1 MPGGIHRGVP
11 TAPGSF
17 FQKKKKKYWGLSGA
31 KACKSCRS
39 RQELSNEYFLAKF
52 GFDTAENNLVKFSF
66 FFLLFFSF
74 LFFLFPFFERMSPAR
89 WGHPDGCPPAWAAR
103 NVISAKKKW
112 TSKWTKSS
120 LPWCKNAVK
129 VLKPH
134 QNSIVEMLQCARIIF
149 ESSNLISKKI
159 MNHIDNFHEP
169 RGRLCWSFNSSVNRR
184 RHGMKKLRH
193 RRMRWLMS
201 VLLVDQMSLGEGAR
215 GGNLAFRLYDGSNFK
230 LANPKCELTIL
241 YQLCAAGLMLS
252 KTSFR
257 KSDQFQSLT
266 VFFSSKLTFVRTK
279 RSYFL

>member
-1 MPGGIHRGVP
+1 MQNVCEQLGKCRFNSYKIKKHKRSRRRRRLAAAARTGR
-11 TAPGSF
+11 TA
-17 FQKKKKKYWGLSGA
+17 SGA
-31 KACKSCRS
+31 PRSSIGGKRRRLPTFLRWKS
-39 RQELSNEYFLAKF
+39 
-52 GFDTAENNLVKFSF
+52 
-66 FFLLFFSF
+66 
-74 LFFLFPFFERMSPAR
+74 
-89 WGHPDGCPPAWAAR
+89 
-103 NVISAKKKW
+103 I
-112 TSKWTKSS
+112 
-120 LPWCKNAVK
+120 K

-266 VFFSSKLTFVRTK
+266 VFFSPKLTFVRTK